1 MAGMR
6 PGVSVGLERQGS
18 QLPVYKRAPS
28 PEITASPVHLQ
39 QIPKVLRGAAASSTP
54 RRTAVKSGK
63 MQRNALLSKMP
74 QIESLPSEPGSLLIW
89 THGDVAAEHH
99 KGAAYQHRCYLCA
112 HFTEDQGA
120 PSARRVARRRRWIQI
135 KDISGG

>member
-1 MAGMR
+1 MSEAARPAPSDEGHLNREQLMAGMS

-54 RRTAVKSGK
+54 RRTAVKSQGK
-63 MQRNALLSKMP
+63 
-74 QIESLPSEPGSLLIW
+74 
-89 THGDVAAEHH
+89 
-99 KGAAYQHRCYLCA
+99 C
-112 HFTEDQGA
+112 
-120 PSARRVARRRRWIQI
+120 
-135 KDISGG
+135 SGMHY